1 MTPTIRRRGVRS
13 AARQL
18 KSCRSRSRTDGQ
30 KPRICDDPRVHQQV
44 LRGTPSRCAPESARQ
59 HLTSSPRPRSLPPPS
74 VAGVCHVLGP
84 NVAVVCSD
92 LSPSCS
98 QSVANTAIASRTQT
112 DAGGMCG
119 RFWPPAGSR
128 CQKATRTTNHPPR
141 RHTGWATARTN
152 CSSRPSSVGQT
163 QHGLDATGAG
173 LLDGSK
179 RPQIGRGPHE
189 ARAIPR

>member
-98 QSVANTAIASRTQT
+98 QI
-112 DAGGMCG
+112 
-119 RFWPPAGSR
+119 R
-128 CQKATRTTNHPPR
+128 CQHSNRQSDSNR
-141 RHTGWATARTN
+141 RWRNVRSFLAACGITLSEGDPDDGPSAETA
-152 CSSRPSSVGQT
+152 
-163 QHGLDATGAG
+163 HGLGNRKNELFQRTIQ
-173 LLDGSK
+173 
-179 RPQIGRGPHE
+179 R
-189 ARAIPR
+189 RADPAWA

>member
-1 MTPTIRRRGVRS
+1 MTTARGEALWTRF
-13 AARQL
+13 RWQ
-18 KSCRSRSRTDGQ
+18 RGQ
-30 KPRICDDPRVHQQV
+30 DTDPRELGYERTRRATAVRLISPDQPRFRRPV
-44 LRGTPSRCAPESARQ
+44 RVTMSRLFAAISAR
-59 HLTSSPRPRSLPPPS
+59 PVPKS
-74 VAGVCHVLGP
+74 VP
-84 NVAVVCSD
+84 
-92 LSPSCS
+92 
-98 QSVANTAIASRTQT
+98 NTAAASRTQT
-112 DAGGMCG
+112 DAGRMCG

-141 RHTGWATARTN
+141 RYTGWATARTN

-189 ARAIPR
+189 ARAILR